1 MTNLLIPNNRIPIDK
16 LVESLTNFSDIFT
29 HLCSLDPLAATGGV
43 MTIMRKLNAL
53 LQSAAASNWQLQNIS
68 EQYKEATASAE
79 KEALEQQLREQE

>member
-1 MTNLLIPNNRIPIDK
+1 MPNNRIPIAK
-16 LVESLTNFSDIFT
+16 LQESLTNFSDIIT
-29 HLCSLDPLAATGGV
+29 HLSSLYHQEATGHV

-53 LQSAAASNWQLQNIS
+53 LQSVAASNWQLQNIS